1 MKQRTRHCM
10 KIHRRSL
17 CTAANLN
24 INMKINFWL
33 KKMFWHNHN
42 VHWADETA
50 ALQVKDNDDQ
60 TVEDDTKDS
69 NERVTE
75 PTFVKRM
82 LTQGFVNFSGN
93 ICCHHLKDH
102 NREDDTNPFHYECFW
117 FPFPVVLAQS
127 FFYLEIGDSLFSKNA
142 LPLNSVS

>member
-1 MKQRTRHCM
+1 
-10 KIHRRSL
+10 
-17 CTAANLN
+17 
-24 INMKINFWL
+24 
-33 KKMFWHNHN
+33 MFWHNHN

-50 ALQVKDNDDQ
+50 ALKVKDNDDQ
-60 TVEDDTKDS
+60 TVEDDTKDP

-127 FFYLEIGDSLFSKNA
+127 LFYLKTPSFQKNIFDSQTNCVMCNDNERRSSFK
-142 LPLNSVS
+142 